1 MNRHAPSPADRRKE
15 RQHNLSNPK
24 CYKALV
30 STLSAAL
37 KRQENSRQENVL
49 KKEEVRREWRRPPG
63 TPTAR
68 SGMLRA

>member
-1 MNRHAPSPADRRKE
+1 VVARRKE

-37 KRQENSRQENVL
+37 PFSR
-49 KKEEVRREWRRPPG
+49 
-63 TPTAR
+63 
-68 SGMLRA
+68 RAAPLT